1 MHVNGRRDEARAP
14 DVAGARRA
22 ELVVER
28 RDPGEGDDRDQP
40 EAERGG
46 DDDRERR
53 GEA

>member
-1 MHVNGRRDEARAP
+1 MHVNCRRDETRAR
-14 DVAGARRA
+14 DIAGARRA

-28 RDPGEGDDRDQP
+28 RDPGEGDNRDQP